1 MPMSM
6 YQASAPVFT
15 KMLTNLA
22 AILDKAQ
29 AHAEAK
35 KFDPT
40 VLLDSRLSPDM
51 LPFTKQIH
59 IATDF
64 ARGCIARLAGQ
75 EPPKFEDNERSFAEL
90 KARIE
95 RSVAA
100 IKEYGPAQIDGTEN
114 REITIKMGG
123 QPRTFTGQKYLQE
136 IVMPNFFFH
145 VTTAYALLRHN
156 GVEIGKKD
164 FVGPV

>member
-1 MPMSM
+1 MQMSM

-22 AILDKAQ
+22 GILDKAQ

-90 KARIE
+90 KTRIE
-95 RSVAA
+95 RSIAA
-100 IKEYGPAQIDGTEN
+100 IKEYGPAQIDGSEN
-114 REITIKMGG
+114 REINIKMGG
-123 QPRTFTGQKYLQE
+123 QPKTFTGQKYLQE
-136 IVMPNFFFH
+136 IIMPNFFFH

-156 GVEIGKKD
+156 GVELGKKD

>member
-1 MPMSM
+1 MSMSM

-40 VLLDSRLSPDM
+40 VLLDARLAPDM

-64 ARGCIARLAGQ
+64 ARGCVARLAGD
-75 EPPKFEDNERSFAEL
+75 EPPKFDDNERSLAEL

-95 RSVAA
+95 RAIAA
-100 IKEYGPAQIDGTEN
+100 IREYGPARIDGTEN

-136 IVMPNFFFH
+136 IVLPNFFFH
-145 VTTAYALLRHN
+145 VTTAYSLLRHN
-156 GVEIGKKD
+156 GVEIGKRD